1 MSLTVDEGFLTL
13 SPALLWVQHAA
24 VILKLHLEQ
33 SLQKKRWGHYQ
44 LISAIF
50 VPHFHLERILFSF
63 RSFGVT
69 SALFQQLH
77 SRPQGDSTSPF
88 CLWLLFPVYSSHWLC
103 FPVHSTS
110 QMENQMLGETK
121 GIQCV
126 THIMCDK
133 QSLTR
138 AQKWLSRSLDLLFPG
153 KKSAESNQTQV
164 CFVI

>member
-69 SALFQQLH
+69 SALFQQLY
-77 SRPQGDSTSPF
+77 SRPQGDSTSQF

-103 FPVHSTS
+103 FSVHVSDGKSKVGGNKGNPVCHTYHVWQAELYQS
-110 QMENQMLGETK
+110 MRVAAEELGLAIAWE
-121 GIQCV
+121 GV
-126 THIMCDK
+126 T
-133 QSLTR
+133 
-138 AQKWLSRSLDLLFPG
+138 
-153 KKSAESNQTQV
+153 ESDQTQV
-164 CFVI
+164 CLVS